1 LQVRE
6 WKEEVQFD
14 TNGNPDTMG
23 QERKCP
29 SPVDDILDWKDIFE
43 LGAAHNFV
51 TRILPETATV
61 GQGDD
66 NGGSQ

>member
-1 LQVRE
+1 
-6 WKEEVQFD
+6 
-14 TNGNPDTMG
+14 
-23 QERKCP
+23 
-29 SPVDDILDWKDIFE
+29 LDWKDIFE